1 MTVQAPDMHP
11 VFSPSQGIVR
21 IAAVQY
27 LLRSIDDWAGFEN
40 QVRFVMK
47 AAGDYKPQFVM
58 FPEIFTTQLLSFMD
72 TSDLRTA
79 VRRMDE
85 FTDRYIEL
93 FTDLAKR
100 WGVHIIG
107 GSHPT
112 LSNGKLLNTAY
123 LFSPQGK
130 VFTQDK
136 IHLTRWEKEKWKGD
150 PGHQLTVFDTP
161 HGRIAILICYDIEFP
176 ELSRMVCE
184 QGADIIFVPS
194 CTDDRQGFWRVRYCC
209 HARAI
214 ENQVYV
220 AVTGTVGNL
229 AVEGLGLHY
238 GQAAIITPSD
248 FPFARD
254 GIAAEGVPNMEQIVI
269 ADVDLAKLV
278 ANRVNGTTIPLY
290 DKRKDVYANT
300 VSVVPTYTTAN

>member
-1 MTVQAPDMHP
+1 MNVEDIAKEPEHKPKQAT
-11 VFSPSQGIVR
+11 VR

-27 LLRSIDDWAGFEN
+27 LLRAIDDWAGFEK
-40 QVRFVMK
+40 QVRFVMQ
-47 AAGDYKPQFVM
+47 AAGGYKPQFVL

-72 TSDLRTA
+72 TSDLRKA
-79 VRRMDE
+79 VRNMNDY
-85 FTDRYIEL
+85 TQRYVEL
-93 FTDLAKR
+93 FKELAAR

-107 GSHPT
+107 GTHPT
-112 LSNGKLLNTAY
+112 IVDGRLLNRAY
-123 LFSPQGK
+123 LFTPEGK
-130 VFTQDK
+130 VLTQDK
-136 IHLTRWEKEKWKGD
+136 IHLTRWEKEKWQGD
-150 PGHQLTVFDTP
+150 QGHHLRVFDTP
-161 HGRIAILICYDIEFP
+161 YGRISILICYDIEFP
-176 ELSRMVCE
+176 ELSRKVCE

-194 CTDDRQGFWRVRYCC
+194 CTDDKQGFWRVRYCC

-229 AVEGLGLHY
+229 AVEGLGQHF

-269 ADVDLAKLV
+269 ADVDLGKLV
-278 ANRVNGTTIPLY
+278 SNRINGTTIPLY
-290 DKRKDVYANT
+290 DKRIDVYDNDVDVIST
-300 VSVVPTYTTAN
+300 R

>member
-1 MTVQAPDMHP
+1 MTTAQKENIHEPK
-11 VFSPSQGIVR
+11 QINVR

-27 LLRSIDDWAGFEN
+27 LLRSIHDWDSFEN

-47 AAGDYKPQFVM
+47 AAGDYKPQFVLL
-58 FPEIFTTQLLSFMD
+58 PEIFTIQLLSFMD
-72 TSDLRTA
+72 TSDMRQA
-79 VRRMDE
+79 VRKMNDY
-85 FTDRYIEL
+85 TTRYIDLFKEL
-93 FTDLAKR
+93 AAQ
-100 WGVHIIG
+100 WNVHIIG

-112 LSNGKLLNTAY
+112 IRDGQLLNTAY
-123 LFSPQGK
+123 LFTPQGG

-150 PGHQLTVFDTP
+150 PGHHVRVFETP

-176 ELSRMVCE
+176 ELSRKVCE
-184 QGADIIFVPS
+184 MGADIIFVPS
-194 CTDDRQGFWRVRYCC
+194 CTDDRQGFLRVRYCC

-220 AVTGTVGNL
+220 AVTGTVGHL
-229 AVEGLGLHY
+229 PVEGLGLHY

-269 ADVDLAKLV
+269 ADVDLGKLV
-278 ANRVNGTTIPLY
+278 MNRIHGTTIPLY
-290 DKRKDVYANT
+290 DKRVDVYDNDVEVIQT
-300 VSVVPTYTTAN
+300 K

>member
-1 MTVQAPDMHP
+1 MSNEQPSTPG
-11 VFSPSQGIVR
+11 VFEPSQINVR

-27 LLRSIDDWAGFEN
+27 LLRPVEDWSGFEN
-40 QVRFVMK
+40 QVRFVMQ

-58 FPEIFTTQLLSFMD
+58 FPEIFTTQLLSCMD
-72 TSDLRTA
+72 TSNLHDA
-79 VRRMDE
+79 VRKMDE
-85 FTDRYIEL
+85 FTGRYIDLFKEL
-93 FTDLAKR
+93 AAH
-100 WGVHIIG
+100 WNVHIIG

-112 LSNGKLLNTAY
+112 NQDGKLLNTAY
-123 LFSPQGK
+123 LFTPTGG

-136 IHLTRWEKEKWKGD
+136 IHRTRWEKEKWNAD
-150 PGHQLTVFDTP
+150 PGQHVRVFDTP

-176 ELSRMVCE
+176 ELSRKVCE
-184 QGADIIFVPS
+184 MGADIIFVPS

-229 AVEGLGLHY
+229 PVEGLGLHY

-254 GIAAEGVPNMEQIVI
+254 GIAAEGEPNMEQIVI
-269 ADVDLAKLV
+269 ADVDLGKLV
-278 ANRVNGTTIPLY
+278 ANRISGTTIPLY
-290 DKRKDVYANT
+290 DKRVDVYENE
-300 VSVVPTYTTAN
+300 VELVRTT